1 VSGDARRALELCR
14 RAVEIAEEHLQPS
27 MSNHVS
33 MDLPRKASEREAL
46 QSSQGLL
53 QSGSKLIGMSHVE
66 AAISEMFQA
75 PHIQVNKSQ
84 PL

>member
-1 VSGDARRALELCR
+1 
-14 RAVEIAEEHLQPS
+14 
-27 MSNHVS
+27 

-53 QSGSKLIGMSHVE
+53 QPGSKLIGMSDVE

-84 PL
+84 TL